1 MSSALS
7 RAEADGALRCPM
19 RMLYGMAAQR
29 RSRNAAAF
37 GMFGI
42 MALTLALCTALL
54 AERTISLP
62 TMQMRR
68 VELVHTQ
75 FRTVSEKERMRP
87 EMKKILTEE
96 SDFEI
101 PAEPEV
107 KPEPEKPVLPEPK
120 PEPKMEVKPTKPE
133 VKPKPELKAKPKPRP
148 KPEPAAKKP
157 VQKAETVRQ
166 VPAAAVSPAEAS
178 VSGTATV
185 SVPGAAGS
193 EKAEKSRKSEVLA
206 AILQAVEK
214 HKRYPR
220 QGRRSGTE
228 GTCTLMVQ
236 VGADGRVVSCSL
248 AEPSGHTVLDI
259 ASRRLGEK
267 LVGLDVGSRGSIR
280 VLVPVHYRLTDR

>member
-1 MSSALS
+1 
-7 RAEADGALRCPM
+7 M

-42 MALTLALCTALL
+42 MTLTLALCTALL

-62 TMQMRR
+62 SMQMRR

-75 FRTVSEKERMRP
+75 FRFVPEKAREEPKMRKLLA
-87 EMKKILTEE
+87 EA

-101 PAEPEV
+101 PEEVEVKPEPEKVSPPEPAPQAQPKPEV
-107 KPEPEKPVLPEPK
+107 KPEPEEKPAPK
-120 PEPKMEVKPTKPE
+120 AE
-133 VKPKPELKAKPKPRP
+133 VKPKSASRP
-148 KPEPAAKKP
+148 KPAAKRSAPKAQAAP
-157 VQKAETVRQ
+157 APSKSAETAASSGTATPGNAAVS
-166 VPAAAVSPAEAS
+166 VPAAA
-178 VSGTATV
+178 
-185 SVPGAAGS
+185 GS
-193 EKAEKSRKSEVLA
+193 EQAEKSRKSEVLA

-220 QGRRSGTE
+220 QGRRSGAE

-236 VGADGRVVSCSL
+236 VGPDGRVVSCSL
-248 AEPSGHTVLDI
+248 AEPSGRTVLDA

>member
-1 MSSALS
+1 
-7 RAEADGALRCPM
+7 M

-120 PEPKMEVKPTKPE
+120 PEPKMEVKP
-133 VKPKPELKAKPKPRP
+133 KPELKAKPKPRP
-148 KPEPAAKKP
+148 KPAAKEP

-166 VPAAAVSPAEAS
+166 VPAAEVSPAEAS
-178 VSGTATV
+178 ASSTATV

-236 VGADGRVVSCSL
+236 VAADGRVVSCSL
-248 AEPSGHTVLDI
+248 AEPSGHTVLDT